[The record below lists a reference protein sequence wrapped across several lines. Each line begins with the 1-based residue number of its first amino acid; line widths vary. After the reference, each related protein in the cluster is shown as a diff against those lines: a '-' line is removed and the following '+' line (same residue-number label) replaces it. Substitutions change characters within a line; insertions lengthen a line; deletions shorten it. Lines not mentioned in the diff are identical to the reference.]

1 MNLSDLTELVEKNT
15 DALEQIIDL
24 LPAPIY
30 LKDIQGRLINCN
42 QAFAELWG
50 KTPKEII
57 GKSLIDM
64 SDHPIAKDLHQR
76 DMTLLK
82 NQGCRIDELDV
93 TDLVKKFSILHF
105 HACATK
111 NEEGSSTGLVGI
123 IFDITAR
130 ADLERK
136 LEALSQIDELTQIP
150 NRRHGMSRLESLISH
165 SHRHGFEFTLLI
177 LDIDLFKSVND
188 KYGHKAGDEVLVQF
202 GNLLSKMA
210 RTSDTVFRYGGEE
223 FVVLLPN
230 TDAEGGMTL
239 AERFRVAIEKND
251 FDIGGDAPIHISTS
265 IGAAFFPEHGSSM
278 GKLFLSA
285 DKALYKAK
293 AAGRNCVEP
302 AI

>member
-1 MNLSDLTELVEKNT
+1 MNLSDLTELVEQNG

-30 LKDIQGRLINCN
+30 LKDIQGRFINCN
-42 QAFAELWG
+42 HAFAELWG
-50 KTPKEII
+50 KSPQDII
-57 GKSLIDM
+57 GKTLIDM
-64 SDHPIAKDLHQR
+64 SDHAIATDLHQR

-82 NQGCRIDELDV
+82 NQGCRIDEIDV
-93 TDLVKKFSILHF
+93 SELVQKFSILHF
-105 HACATK
+105 HGCATK
-111 NEEGSSTGLVGI
+111 DESGSSTGIVGI
-123 IFDITAR
+123 VFDITAR

-177 LDIDLFKSVND
+177 LDIDHFKLVND
-188 KYGHKAGDEVLVQF
+188 KYGHKAGDDVLIQF
-202 GNLLSKMA
+202 ASLLSNMA
-210 RTSDTVFRYGGEE
+210 RTSDTVYRYGGEE

-230 TDAEGGMTL
+230 THADGGLTL
-239 AERFRVAIEKND
+239 AERFREAIEKQD
-251 FDIGGDAPIHISTS
+251 FDIGADGPIHISAS
-265 IGAAFFPEHGSSM
+265 IGVAFFPEHGATM
-278 GKLFLSA
+278 GQLFLAA

-293 AAGRNCVEP
+293 GGGRNRVEP

>member
-1 MNLSDLTELVEKNT
+1 MNLSDLTELVEKNSA
-15 DALEQIIDL
+15 ALEQIIDL

-30 LKDIQGRLINCN
+30 LKDIQGRFINCN
-42 QAFAELWG
+42 HSFAELWG
-50 KTPKEII
+50 RTPKEII

-82 NQGCRIDELDV
+82 NQGCRIDEVDV
-93 TDLVKKFSILHF
+93 SDLVQKFSILHF
-105 HACATK
+105 HGCATRD
-111 NEEGSSTGLVGI
+111 EQGSSTGLVGI
-123 IFDITAR
+123 VFDITAR

-177 LDIDLFKSVND
+177 LDIDHFKTVND
-188 KYGHKAGDEVLVQF
+188 KYGHKAGDEVLIQF
-202 GNLLSKMA
+202 SSLVSNMA
-210 RTSDTVFRYGGEE
+210 RTSDTVYRYGGEE

-230 TDAEGGMTL
+230 TNAEGGMTL
-239 AERFRVAIEKND
+239 AERFREAVEKTS
-251 FDIGGDAPIHISTS
+251 FDIGDGTAIHISTS
-265 IGAAFFPEHGSSM
+265 IGVAFFPEHGATM
-278 GKLFLSA
+278 GQLFLAA

-293 AAGRNCVEP
+293 GTGRNRIEP

>member
-1 MNLSDLTELVEKNT
+1 VNLSDLTELVEQNS

-30 LKDIQGRLINCN
+30 LKDIQGRFINCN
-42 QAFAELWG
+42 HSFAELWG
-50 KTPKEII
+50 KSPKEII

-76 DMTLLK
+76 DLTLLK
-82 NQGCRIDELDV
+82 NQGCRIDEVDV
-93 TDLVKKFSILHF
+93 SDLVKKFSILHF
-105 HACATK
+105 HGCATRD
-111 NEEGSSTGLVGI
+111 ESGSSSGIVGI
-123 IFDITAR
+123 VFDITAR

-165 SHRHGFEFTLLI
+165 SHRHSFEFTLLI
-177 LDIDLFKSVND
+177 IDIDLFKSVND
-188 KYGHKAGDEVLVQF
+188 KYGHKAGDEVLIQF
-202 GNLLSKMA
+202 SELLANMA

-230 TDAEGGMTL
+230 THAEGGLTL
-239 AERFRVAIEKND
+239 ADRFREAIAKKD
-251 FDIGGDAPIHISTS
+251 FEISANSPIHVTAS
-265 IGAAFFPEHGSSM
+265 IGAAFFPEHGATM
-278 GKLFLSA
+278 GQLFLAA

-293 AAGRNCVEP
+293 GAGRNRVEP